1 MRKGIVIHDYV
12 SAYPNPIKL
21 QAGDIVSI
29 SHSDI
34 EYPYWIWTT
43 NSLNVSGWVPQQ
55 ILDLIYPDNAICK
68 EDYTAHELTV
78 KAGEY
83 LYLDRVLNGWYW
95 AYKDSGEAGWM
106 PQEYIDSKMP

>member
-1 MRKGIVIHDYV
+1 MKKGTVIHDYV

-43 NSLNVSGWVPQQ
+43 NSLNISGWVPQQ
-55 ILDLIYPDNAICK
+55 ILDLIYPDKAICK
-68 EDYTAHELTV
+68 ENYTAYELTV

-95 AYKDSGEAGWM
+95 AHKESGEAGWL
-106 PQEYIDSKMP
+106 PLEYINSDIP